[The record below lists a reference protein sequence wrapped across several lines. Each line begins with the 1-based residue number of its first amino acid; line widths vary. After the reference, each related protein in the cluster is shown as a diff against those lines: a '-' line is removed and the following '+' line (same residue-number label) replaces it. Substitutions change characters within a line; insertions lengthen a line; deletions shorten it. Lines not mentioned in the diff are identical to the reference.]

1 MGVATESLDPTHNYV
16 PWLVIDGE
24 HTEDKQS
31 EAMEDLLAYV
41 CNAYQ
46 VNRKINYKS

>member
-31 EAMEDLLAYV
+31 AAMQDLLAYV
-41 CNAYQ
+41 CSNYQ
-46 VNRKINYKS
+46 VNRMKSL